1 MLCATGE
8 AARQPLGKIVSSK
21 NNRSGDR
28 CTGVVPDGQNLQRV
42 VVDRGE
48 TPRIAK
54 SAE

>member
-1 MLCATGE
+1 MPAS
-8 AARQPLGKIVSSK
+8 I
-21 NNRSGDR
+21 RSP
-28 CTGVVPDGQNLQRV
+28 TVVPAVVPNGRNLQRI